1 MPTSKDHYAK
11 AERYLAEAEELRPEL
26 GSVDLDGPDFHW
38 IESEVDRSLRFALV
52 HATLATVTR

>member
-1 MPTSKDHYAK
+1 MSHPEGHYAK

-26 GSVDLDGPDFHW
+26 GSVDLDGPDFRW

-52 HATLATVTR
+52 HATLATVAR